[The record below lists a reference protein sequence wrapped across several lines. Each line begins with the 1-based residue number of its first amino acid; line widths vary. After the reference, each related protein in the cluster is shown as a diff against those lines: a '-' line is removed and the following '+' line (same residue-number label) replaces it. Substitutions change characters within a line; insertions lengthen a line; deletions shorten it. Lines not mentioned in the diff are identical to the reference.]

1 MYKAEKQL
9 LSLSHDEWNRLGE
22 KFGVSG
28 QVAQRKAID
37 GLERIIWNEE
47 AHFRPRAQDANLD
60 ELFVWSETDEGL
72 DFWVAVNAMIIRS
85 ERKNG

>member
-28 QVAQRKAID
+28 QVARREAARIRLRVSCWAFLYSSFPQKNRKY
-37 GLERIIWNEE
+37 
-47 AHFRPRAQDANLD
+47 FY
-60 ELFVWSETDEGL
+60 FS
-72 DFWVAVNAMIIRS
+72 S
-85 ERKNG
+85 